1 MFGKT
6 KQFLFASF
14 IGLAILCIVIFSW
27 AASSV
32 GKKSKST
39 INDIGTLYMSEMN
52 RQLQEKFQALIDLRL
67 SQVEGIVRRTPP
79 DTVSYGDEML
89 EELTLSASVRQFSY
103 LALYTAEGE
112 AETIYG
118 RPVDIPYMEELLKT
132 LGNNDQKITS
142 ALDDKGEKLLLLAAD
157 AAYPMADGQTSAAL
171 VGGIPMSY
179 IDAAMVLDD
188 DSALMHSHI
197 VHRDGSYVIRSGDA
211 FRDNYFKRVQAIV
224 NKNDERT
231 PDEYVQE
238 IQTAMETKEDYSA
251 LLLDGK
257 SYQHLYCSSLP
268 YCDWYLI
275 SVMPYGALDDA
286 LDNLGDQRMYIML
299 TACGIILLGVLMVFF
314 LYMRMSQH
322 QM

>member
-1 MFGKT
+1 M
-6 KQFLFASF
+6 
-14 IGLAILCIVIFSW
+14 
-27 AASSV
+27 
-32 GKKSKST
+32 
-39 INDIGTLYMSEMN
+39 
-52 RQLQEKFQALIDLRL
+52 
-67 SQVEGIVRRTPP
+67 EGIVRRTPP

-197 VHRDGSYVIRSGDA
+197 VQCTVGHDA
-211 FRDNYFKRVQAIV
+211 DQIPVAVGQA
-224 NKNDERT
+224 
-231 PDEYVQE
+231 
-238 IQTAMETKEDYSA
+238 
-251 LLLDGK
+251 
-257 SYQHLYCSSLP
+257 
-268 YCDWYLI
+268 
-275 SVMPYGALDDA
+275 
-286 LDNLGDQRMYIML
+286 
-299 TACGIILLGVLMVFF
+299 
-314 LYMRMSQH
+314 
-322 QM
+322 